1 MSTPAP
7 AVPTPGRDTESLQVA
22 AVELGRRSGTP
33 GRLPGRLG
41 RPPGWFVILWRNR
54 KCRIGLLILAGFVLV
69 ALFAPVLAPYDP
81 RADEYPTSLGPTS
94 DHWLGTTVQGEDVFS
109 QLVVGARTSL
119 IVGLAAG
126 LLSTLIGL
134 VIGLTAG
141 YLGGW
146 VDEILSF
153 LINLGLVVPAL
164 PLMVTLAAYSP
175 VHGLWLI
182 IFVISVTGW
191 AYGARIKRSQIITLR
206 TRDYITAARFAGDGT
221 ARIIAR
227 EIVPNMTSLIVV
239 GFMGAALAAIGGEAG
254 LAFLGLGDP
263 LTVSWGTMLNQAS
276 LGGAMITGQWAWLIA
291 PGLALALLITSFT
304 LINFGID
311 ALSNPHLRED

>member
-7 AVPTPGRDTESLQVA
+7 AVPAPGTDTEGVQA
-22 AVELGRRSGTP
+22 AAREIARGRR
-33 GRLPGRLG
+33 L
-41 RPPGWFVILWRNR
+41 PGWFVILWRNG
-54 KCRIGLLILAGFVLV
+54 KCRTGLLMLAAFILV
-69 ALFAPVLAPYDP
+69 AAFSSLIAPYDP
-81 RADEYPTSLGPTS
+81 RDDAFPTSLGPTGS
-94 DHWLGTTVQGEDVFS
+94 HWLGTTAQGEDVFS
-109 QLVVGARTSL
+109 QLIVGARTSL
-119 IVGLAAG
+119 VVGLAAG
-126 LLSTLIGL
+126 VLSTLIGL

-141 YLGGW
+141 YLRGW
-146 VDEILSF
+146 VDEVLSF

-164 PLMVTLAAYSP
+164 PLMVTLAAYAP
-175 VHGLWLI
+175 VRGLWLI
-182 IFVISVTGW
+182 IIVISVTGW
-191 AYGARIKRSQIITLR
+191 AYGARIKRAQIITLR

-239 GFMGAALAAIGGEAG
+239 GFMGAALGAIGGEAG

-263 LTVSWGTMLNQAS
+263 QTVSWGTMLNQAS
-276 LGGAMITGQWAWLIA
+276 LGGALLTGQWAWLIA
-291 PGLALALLITSFT
+291 PGLALSLLITSFT

>member
-7 AVPTPGRDTESLQVA
+7 AVPAPGTDTEGVQATA
-22 AVELGRRSGTP
+22 AELARRS
-33 GRLPGRLG
+33 RL
-41 RPPGWFVILWRNR
+41 PGWFVILWRNG
-54 KCRIGLLILAGFVLV
+54 KCRTGLLMLGAFVLV
-69 ALFAPVLAPYDP
+69 ALFAPLIAPADP
-81 RADEYPTSLGPTS
+81 RADDFPTSLGPTGA
-94 DHWLGTTVQGEDVFS
+94 HWLGTTAQGEDVFS

-119 IVGLAAG
+119 IVGIAAG

-141 YLGGW
+141 YLQGW
-146 VDEILSF
+146 LDEVLSF

-164 PLMVTLAAYSP
+164 PLMVTLAAYAP
-175 VHGLWLI
+175 VRGLWLI
-182 IFVISVTGW
+182 IAVISVTGW

-239 GFMGAALAAIGGEAG
+239 GFMGAALGAIGGEAG

-263 LTVSWGTMLNQAS
+263 QTVSWGTMLNQAS
-276 LGGAMITGQWAWLIA
+276 LGGALLTGQWAWLIA
-291 PGLALALLITSFT
+291 PGLALSLLITSFT

-311 ALSNPHLRED
+311 ALSNPHLREE

>member
-7 AVPTPGRDTESLQVA
+7 AVPAPGADTEGLQVA
-22 AVELGRRSGTP
+22 ATEQARRS
-33 GRLPGRLG
+33 RL
-41 RPPGWFVILWRNR
+41 PGWFVILWRNG
-54 KCRIGLLILAGFVLV
+54 KCRIGLLMLGAFVLV
-69 ALFAPVLAPYDP
+69 ALLAPLIAPYDP
-81 RADEYPTSLGPTS
+81 RGDDFPTSLAPTGG
-94 DHWLGTTVQGEDVFS
+94 HWLGTTAQGEDVFS
-109 QLVVGARTSL
+109 QLIVGARTSL

-126 LLSTLIGL
+126 LLSTVIGL

-141 YLGGW
+141 YLQGW
-146 VDEILSF
+146 VDEVLSF

-164 PLMVTLAAYSP
+164 PLMVTLAAYAP
-175 VHGLWLI
+175 VRGLWLI
-182 IFVISVTGW
+182 IAVISVTGW

-239 GFMGAALAAIGGEAG
+239 GFMGAALGAIGGEAG

-263 LTVSWGTMLNQAS
+263 QTVSWGTMLNQAS
-276 LGGAMITGQWAWLIA
+276 LGGALLTGQWAWLIA
-291 PGLALALLITSFT
+291 PGLALSLLITSFT

>member
-7 AVPTPGRDTESLQVA
+7 ALPVRGGDTEGVQVA
-22 AVELGRRSGTP
+22 AREFGRRT
-33 GRLPGRLG
+33 RLPG
-41 RPPGWFVILWRNR
+41 WFGILWHNR
-54 KCRIGLLILAGFVLV
+54 KCRAGLVLLGLFILV
-69 ALFAPVLAPYDP
+69 AVFAPLLAPYDP
-81 RADEYPTSLGPTS
+81 RATDYPTSLGPTGA
-94 DHWLGTTVQGEDVFS
+94 HWLGTTAQGEDVFS

-119 IVGLAAG
+119 TVGLAAG

-141 YLGGW
+141 YLQGW
-146 VDEILSF
+146 VDEVLSF

-164 PLMVTLAAYSP
+164 PLMITLAAYAP
-175 VHGLWLI
+175 VRGLWLI
-182 IFVISVTGW
+182 IAVISVTGW

-239 GFMGAALAAIGGEAG
+239 SFMGAALAAIGGEAG

-276 LGGAMITGQWAWLIA
+276 LGGAMLTGQWAWLIA

-311 ALSNPHLRED
+311 ALSNPNLREDR

>member
-7 AVPTPGRDTESLQVA
+7 AVPARGTDTEGLQVTA
-22 AVELGRRSGTP
+22 TELARRS
-33 GRLPGRLG
+33 RLPGWLL
-41 RPPGWFVILWRNR
+41 ILWRNR
-54 KCRIGLLILAGFVLV
+54 KCRIGLLMLGAFIVV
-69 ALFAPVLAPYDP
+69 AIFAPLIAPYGP
-81 RADEYPTSLGPTS
+81 RDDDFPTSLGPTGG
-94 DHWLGTTVQGEDVFS
+94 HWLGTTAQGEDVFS

-141 YLGGW
+141 YLQGW
-146 VDEILSF
+146 VDEVLSF

-164 PLMVTLAAYSP
+164 PLMVTLAAYAP
-175 VHGLWLI
+175 VRGLWLI

-239 GFMGAALAAIGGEAG
+239 GFMGAALGAIGGEAG

-263 LTVSWGTMLNQAS
+263 QTVSWGTMLNQAS
-276 LGGAMITGQWAWLIA
+276 LGGALLTGQWAWLIA
-291 PGLALALLITSFT
+291 PGLALSLLITSFT

-311 ALSNPHLRED
+311 ALSNPHLREE

>member
-7 AVPTPGRDTESLQVA
+7 AVPTPSRNTQT
-22 AVELGRRSGTP
+22 AVEQGRRSGMR
-33 GRLPGRLG
+33 GRLRGRQ
-41 RPPGWFVILWRNR
+41 PGWFAILWRNR

-81 RADEYPTSLGPTS
+81 RSNDFAASLGPTG

-126 LLSTLIGL
+126 LLSTLVGL

-141 YLGGW
+141 YVGGW

-175 VHGLWLI
+175 VRGLWLI

-291 PGLALALLITSFT
+291 PGLTLALLITSFT

-311 ALSNPHLRED
+311 ALSNPHLREDG